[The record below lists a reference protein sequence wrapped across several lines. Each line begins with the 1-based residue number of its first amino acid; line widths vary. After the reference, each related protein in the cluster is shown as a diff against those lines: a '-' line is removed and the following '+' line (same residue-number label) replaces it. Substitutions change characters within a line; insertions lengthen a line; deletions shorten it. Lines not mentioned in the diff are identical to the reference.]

1 MNQPTLVALI
11 AIILFLMWISV
22 DLWKI
27 HDDISEIRN
36 LLSSTL
42 VTQKSK
48 SSEDI
53 GNSQHDVKQDP
64 K

>member
-1 MNQPTLVALI
+1 MNQPILVALI
-11 AIILFLMWISV
+11 AIILFLMWISI

-42 VTQKSK
+42 VPQKPK
-48 SSEDI
+48 SSENIRD
-53 GNSQHDVKQDP
+53 SQNNVKEDP

>member
-1 MNQPTLVALI
+1 MNQPILVALI
-11 AIILFLMWISV
+11 AIILFLLWISI

-36 LLSSTL
+36 LLSSMP
-42 VTQKSK
+42 VAQKSK
-48 SSEDI
+48 GSENI
-53 GNSQHDVKQDP
+53 GDSQNNVKENP

>member
-11 AIILFLMWISV
+11 AIILFLMWISI

-36 LLSSTL
+36 LLSSTPIA
-42 VTQKSK
+42 QKPQ
-48 SSEDI
+48 SSENI
-53 GNSQHDVKQDP
+53 GNSQNNVKEDP